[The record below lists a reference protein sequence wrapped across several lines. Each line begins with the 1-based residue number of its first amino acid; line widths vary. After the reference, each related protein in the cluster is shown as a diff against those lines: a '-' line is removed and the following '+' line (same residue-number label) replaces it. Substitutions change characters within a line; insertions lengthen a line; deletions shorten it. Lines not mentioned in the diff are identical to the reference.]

1 MASNV
6 VSNAIIIT
14 GSARSGTTIM
24 GKIVHSFQ
32 GVEYVNEPPMLFS
45 LISKIDDVG
54 PNIWKLLY
62 ETYLYE
68 EFLINALAGRSI
80 NCNRG
85 DDSSIYHV
93 KGNEEIE
100 ARLQNSY
107 GKLEV
112 EDIIKLKNVQLAYKM
127 PDIVPYVSKINDI
140 YPSRTVVVM
149 LRDATETI
157 NSLIAKKWF
166 AKENETSAVIWP
178 FSVHRGVNV
187 PYWVKEGDELL
198 WIELNE
204 IDRSAYYYIRM
215 NEDVSLIQNSLKVSY
230 SDLVNSPLQEVK
242 KISELLGCSFGEK
255 TKMIIDDIRPREH
268 KRDSDIVRKISDIF
282 RFDVKR
288 YNV

>member
-1 MASNV
+1 MSLHISKMASNV

-112 EDIIKLKNVQLAYKM
+112 EDIIKLKNIQLAYKI
-127 PDIVPYVSKINDI
+127 PNIVPYVSKINDI

-149 LRDATETI
+149 L
-157 NSLIAKKWF
+157 
-166 AKENETSAVIWP
+166 
-178 FSVHRGVNV
+178 
-187 PYWVKEGDELL
+187 
-198 WIELNE
+198 
-204 IDRSAYYYIRM
+204 
-215 NEDVSLIQNSLKVSY
+215 
-230 SDLVNSPLQEVK
+230 
-242 KISELLGCSFGEK
+242 
-255 TKMIIDDIRPREH
+255 
-268 KRDSDIVRKISDIF
+268 
-282 RFDVKR
+282 
-288 YNV
+288 